1 MLGLAGCGATPSPHW
16 SSSPSAHRRPPET
29 GALRLAAAGSC
40 TELMADLHA
49 AARPY
54 AGRLGI
60 PADAAPGTRVAAPGP
75 AAAGAAPDKAES
87 GGTPGETP
95 DFSGTNTAE
104 AYADEPD
111 LVKTDGRR
119 IVTVGQG
126 MLRVVDARSRQ
137 LTGWLDLS
145 ADGQPTSLLLSGD
158 RALVLMP
165 WGRSGGIAGPQLLL
179 VDLSGP
185 TPSVISGFV
194 MDGALVDARQ
204 TGSVAHVVLRSGP
217 RIPYPQPQ
225 PQPDAVDRAGA
236 DDWLPRY
243 AVTGAGS
250 RGGRVP
256 CGSVRL
262 PAKYSGTSMLSLLT
276 FDLNAPGLSDGAPV
290 TIVADGQT
298 VYSNGSSLYVVNG
311 NQWEG
316 WEVPGIRGPG
326 RPFAHQTEIYQFDI
340 STPGTPV
347 YVAAGTVRGWVLNQY
362 SLSDWQDH
370 LRVATTL
377 DDQSSSQVIVLGR
390 SGGLLSP
397 VGTVGGLG
405 KGQKIY
411 AVRFVG
417 PTGYVVTFRQTDPL
431 YTLDLRDP
439 AHPTV
444 TGQLELDG
452 YSAYL
457 HPAGDGRLIGVGQAS
472 TDQGRNLG
480 VQVSLFDVS
489 DPANPS
495 RLARYELLGAG
506 HSAAEFDPHAF
517 LYWAKTGL
525 MVVPIRAGALALTVA
540 DRTLSKAGDLTP
552 HGTLL
557 RSLVIGTTLWTVTT
571 SGLAAAD
578 LRSLVPQAWLPY

>member
-1 MLGLAGCGATPSPHW
+1 
-16 SSSPSAHRRPPET
+16 
-29 GALRLAAAGSC
+29 
-40 TELMADLHA
+40 
-49 AARPY
+49 
-54 AGRLGI
+54 
-60 PADAAPGTRVAAPGP
+60 
-75 AAAGAAPDKAES
+75 
-87 GGTPGETP
+87 
-95 DFSGTNTAE
+95 
-104 AYADEPD
+104 
-111 LVKTDGRR
+111 
-119 IVTVGQG
+119 
-126 MLRVVDARSRQ
+126 MLRVVDVRSRKI
-137 LTGWLDLS
+137 TGWLDLT

-165 WGRSGGIAGPQLLL
+165 WGRSGVIAGPGLLL
-179 VDLSGP
+179 VDLSTP
-185 TPSVISGFV
+185 TPSVISEFV
-194 MDGALVDARQ
+194 TDGALVDARQ
-204 TGSVAHVVLRSGP
+204 TGSVVRVVVRSGP
-217 RIPYPQPQ
+217 RIPYPQP
-225 PQPDAVDRAGA
+225 DAVDRSGA

-250 RGGRVP
+250 GGGRVP

-262 PAKYSGTSMLSLLT
+262 PAKYSGTSMLSLLS
-276 FDLNAPGLSDGAPV
+276 FDLNAPGLSDGDPV

-311 NQWEG
+311 NEWEG
-316 WEVPGIRGPG
+316 WDVSGIRGPG
-326 RPFAHQTEIYQFDI
+326 RPFAHQTDIYQFDI

-362 SLSDWQDH
+362 SLSDWEDH

-377 DDQSSSQVIVLGR
+377 DDQSSSQVTVLGR
-390 SGGLLSP
+390 SGGLLQP
-397 VGTVGGLG
+397 VGIVGGLG

-444 TGQLELDG
+444 TGALELDG

-506 HSAAEFDPHAF
+506 HSTAEFDPHAF

-540 DRTLSKAGDLTP
+540 DRTLTKAGDLTQ

-578 LRSLVPQAWLPY
+578 LGSLAPQAWLPY